1 MALVSCTYGKS
12 RVRVLRVHKEGA
24 HHAVRE
30 LTVQAML
37 EGAFAGAFVA
47 ADNSLMVSTD
57 TVKNVVN
64 IVAGDYPG
72 LDTEAFCAKVAE
84 RLLESY
90 PQVATATVTGEE
102 TKWTRLNVA
111 GAPHPH
117 SFVLDGNGRPFATVV
132 ATRAGTG
139 FARDTTSG
147 ISGFTFMKTTASGW
161 DNFYKDPYTTLPETR
176 ERICATALDA
186 RWRWSGAPQDY
197 SAANALILTTMLDVF
212 ASTYSESVQDSLY
225 RMGMAA
231 LDAVPEVRDIHLAA
245 PNKHYLLANLAP
257 FGMTNENTVFV
268 ATDEPHGQIE
278 CMVGRD

>member
-1 MALVSCTYGKS
+1 MALMSCTYGKS
-12 RVRVLRVHKEGA
+12 RVRVLRVNKTGA
-24 HHAVRE
+24 HHEVRE

-37 EGAFAGAFVA
+37 EGEFAGAFVA

-72 LDTEAFCAKVAE
+72 LDTEAFCTKVAE

-90 PQVATATVTGEE
+90 PQVSTATVTGHE
-102 TKWTRLNVA
+102 TKWTRLAVD

-117 SFVLDGNGRPFATVV
+117 SFVLDGNGKPFATVV
-132 ATRAGTG
+132 GTRTG
-139 FARDTTSG
+139 FSTTSG
-147 ISGFTFMKTTASGW
+147 IAGFTFMKTTASGW
-161 DNFYKDPYTTLPETR
+161 DNFFEDPYTSIPPTR
-176 ERICATALDA
+176 DRICATAMEA
-186 RWRWSGAPQDY
+186 SWRWRSAPADY
-197 SAANALILTTMLDVF
+197 AAANATLLATMLDVF

-231 LDAVPEVRDIHLAA
+231 LDKVPEVIDIRLAA
-245 PNKHYLLANLAP
+245 PNKHYLLANLTP
-257 FGMTNENTVFV
+257 FGMTNENMVFV

-278 CMVGRD
+278 CVVGRD